1 MMTEQYVLMQQM
13 NNAEQD
19 EKQKTEGET
28 WLEVTNV

>member
-1 MMTEQYVLMQQM
+1 MMTEQYVQYVLMQQM

-28 WLEVTNV
+28 

>member
-1 MMTEQYVLMQQM
+1 MQQM

-28 WLEVTNV
+28 WLEVTNVKLM